1 MQCLNNIS
9 VNDELY
15 IMKLTQQILSNIS
28 QQHTDLFQLNF
39 ESLKTLTDH
48 SQYLKEI

>member
-1 MQCLNNIS
+1 MQCLDDIS

-15 IMKLTQQILSNIS
+15 IIKFTQQILSNIS
-28 QQHTDLFQLNF
+28 QQHTDLFWLNF
-39 ESLKTLTDH
+39 ESLKTLIDH